1 MDSDRTIVINARSL
15 IVSELQKSII
25 PAASFH
31 FVESIEDA
39 KQFLTKQPYSV
50 GLIFFDSFSIPR
62 QIEVETLISAASM
75 TEWIAIAE
83 PRVMESTALKAFVL
97 SEFRD
102 YHTLPLDFG
111 RLGMAIGHARGMA
124 RLRLFGVGQGNEET
138 NRFGICGRSPAMQ
151 AFFQHLAKVIHG
163 DDRIFIRGETGT
175 GKELVAD
182 AIHRHSARSAG
193 PIVVLNSG
201 AIPDTLIQSE
211 LFGYEKGAFTGA
223 VQRHIGSI
231 EAANGGT
238 LFLDE
243 VGDLPMSQQANL
255 LRVLQEQ
262 TITRLGSTATIPVNF
277 RLISATHVDLQE
289 AVRAGRFRE
298 DLYYRL
304 NVVHLDLPPLR
315 ARTGDVSLLADVFFR
330 RYLAGNGNGNRRCR
344 AKGFSAQ
351 ALLAMDAYHWPG
363 NVRELINRVHR
374 AVILS
379 DNKLMSPSD
388 LGLGFLADEL
398 QISNLEDARASF
410 DRIIVGNC
418 LRANANNMSKAARQL
433 GVSRVT
439 LYRILNRQDF
449 PEVQGGVQGV

>member
-1 MDSDRTIVINARSL
+1 
-15 IVSELQKSII
+15 
-25 PAASFH
+25 
-31 FVESIEDA
+31 
-39 KQFLTKQPYSV
+39 
-50 GLIFFDSFSIPR
+50 
-62 QIEVETLISAASM
+62 
-75 TEWIAIAE
+75 
-83 PRVMESTALKAFVL
+83 
-97 SEFRD
+97 
-102 YHTLPLDFG
+102 
-111 RLGMAIGHARGMA
+111 
-124 RLRLFGVGQGNEET
+124 
-138 NRFGICGRSPAMQ
+138 MQ
-151 AFFQHLAKVIHG
+151 AFFQHLAKVIQV
-163 DDRIFIRGETGT
+163 DDRILIRGETGT

-330 RYLAGNGNGNRRCR
+330 RYLAGNGNTRCR

-374 AVILS
+374 AVLLS

-398 QISNLEDARASF
+398 QIRNLEDARASF

-418 LRANANNMSKAARQL
+418 LRANANNISKAARQL

-449 PEVQGGVQGV
+449 PEVQGSVQGV